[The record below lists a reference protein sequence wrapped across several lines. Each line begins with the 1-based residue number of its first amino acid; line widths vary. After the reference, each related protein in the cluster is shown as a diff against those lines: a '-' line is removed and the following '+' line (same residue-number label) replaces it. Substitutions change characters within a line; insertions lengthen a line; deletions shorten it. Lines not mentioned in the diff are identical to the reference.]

1 MKKFHN
7 KIKIFQNKPIKEEE
21 EEICPACKSDQLM
34 PIEGSFFQGHEFT
47 VYKCMNCGKRVE
59 IGIDYLEQAVK
70 GGFAF

>member
-7 KIKIFQNKPIKEEE
+7 KIKLFQEKPEKED
-21 EEICPACKSDQLM
+21 ITCPACKSDQLM
-34 PIEGSFFQGHEFT
+34 PIEGTMFQGHVFT

-59 IGIDYLEQAVK
+59 EGIDYLKQAVK